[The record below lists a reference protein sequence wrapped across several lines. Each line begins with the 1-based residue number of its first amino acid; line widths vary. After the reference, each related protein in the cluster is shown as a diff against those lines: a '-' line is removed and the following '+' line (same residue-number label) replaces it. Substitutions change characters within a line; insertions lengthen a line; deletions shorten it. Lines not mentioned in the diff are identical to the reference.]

1 MATTTTT
8 TTVFSSAIASCG
20 VVNHQYPRLVLAR
33 KGNKSASAMVFSSSK
48 YALKQ
53 LSLHTIRSSTSTRSL
68 QCKSHTTSKEGT
80 VHSSTANSGSHSN
93 SWKNWIL
100 GTLLSLIL
108 PFWKHKWAPLLAI
121 KNEVD
126 KVIGTIDVVTEVVE
140 KVAEGVEKAAE
151 EVAQRLP
158 EGGKLQEAVLVVEKI
173 AKKVHEDAHAT
184 DEFIHKVEDVGDDIE
199 KGVEAIVEA
208 IDQHDDQTEEIKQE
222 EDQTVAE
229 VTEEVEVIK
238 VEAVSTDV
246 KEENVESK
254 KTI

>member
-1 MATTTTT
+1 MAARTTTTI
-8 TTVFSSAIASCG
+8 FSSAIASCS
-20 VVNHQYPRLVLAR
+20 VVNQYPRLVLAR
-33 KGNKSASAMVFSSSK
+33 KGNKGASALVFPSSK
-48 YALKQ
+48 YALIKQ
-53 LSLHTIRSSTSTRSL
+53 LSLHTIRSSSRSL

-80 VHSSTANSGSHSN
+80 VHSSASSGSHSN

-184 DEFIHKVEDVGDDIE
+184 DEFIHKVEDVEDDIE
-199 KGVEAIVEA
+199 KGVETIVEA
-208 IDQHDDQTEEIKQE
+208 VDQHDDQTEEIKQE
-222 EDQTVAE
+222 EDQTVVE
-229 VTEEVEVIK
+229 VTEEVEITK
-238 VEAVSTDV
+238 IEAVSTDD
-246 KEENVESK
+246 KQENVDIK
-254 KTI
+254 KPSS

>member
-1 MATTTTT
+1 MATTITT

-20 VVNHQYPRLVLAR
+20 VVNHRYPRLVLAR

-53 LSLHTIRSSTSTRSL
+53 LSLHAIRSSTSTRSL
-68 QCKSHTTSKEGT
+68 QCKSHTTSK
-80 VHSSTANSGSHSN
+80 
-93 SWKNWIL
+93 KNWIL

-108 PFWKHKWAPLLAI
+108 PFWKHKWAPLFAI

-140 KVAEGVEKAAE
+140 KVAEGVEKAAG

-158 EGGKLQEAVLVVEKI
+158 EGGQLQEAVLVVEKI

-184 DEFIHKVEDVGDDIE
+184 DEFIHKVEDAGDDIE

-238 VEAVSTDV
+238 VEAVSTDD